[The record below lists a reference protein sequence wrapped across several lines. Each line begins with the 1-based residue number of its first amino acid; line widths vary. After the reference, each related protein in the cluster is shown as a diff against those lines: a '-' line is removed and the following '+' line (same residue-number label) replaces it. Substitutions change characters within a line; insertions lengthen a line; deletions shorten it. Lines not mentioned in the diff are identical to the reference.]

1 MMEPSPLD
9 SLLTEEQT
17 MIAQAVGEFATDV
30 VMPRH
35 EALDH
40 AGTHPEDLWNELAE
54 LGLFGVAV
62 PDELGGAGAGCVGQ
76 VIVIEKLSRAAG
88 AVGALA
94 CAHGIVTDAIVASGD
109 DQAQGQWLESLAL
122 GAALG
127 APALAE
133 EDWAVDCIAEGD
145 GSEVILRGH
154 KTVVPFPGRA
164 GCYLVRARRGDGEVL
179 AMVAG
184 DAAGVSHQ
192 GPVEAIGLHGFEWGA
207 LALDGAPGHV
217 IGEADLVGRV
227 LAVSRICVSALLVGA
242 GRGALDHA
250 VRYSEERKQ
259 FKLELR
265 RFAAIQE
272 KLATGDARIEGAR
285 ALVHGAARMMDAGQP
300 FAHAARQARHLAA
313 RVANQVTDDCV
324 QVYGGYG
331 FSREYPVE
339 RFYRDAMFCGFG
351 EYHTAALFADSV
363 AALD

>member
-9 SLLTEEQT
+9 SLLTEEQS

-30 VMPRH
+30 VLPRH

-40 AGTHPEDLWNELAE
+40 AGTHPEDLWNEIAE
-54 LGLFGVAV
+54 LGLFGASV
-62 PDELGGAGAGCVGQ
+62 PEELGGAAAGCVGQ
-76 VIVIEKLSRAAG
+76 VIVIEKLARAAG
-88 AVGALA
+88 VAGALA
-94 CAHGIVTDAIVASGD
+94 CAQGIVTDALVACD
-109 DQAQGQWLESLAL
+109 DEPTQARWIEGLATGEL
-122 GAALG
+122 LG

-133 EDWAVDCIAEGD
+133 EDWAVDCAAD
-145 GSEVILRGH
+145 GGGADVTLRGQ

-179 AMVAG
+179 AVVAA
-184 DAAGVSHQ
+184 DAPGLSHG
-192 GPVEAIGLHGFEWGA
+192 GPVDAIGLQGFEWGA
-207 LALDGAPGHV
+207 LALDGAPGRV
-217 IGEADLVGRV
+217 IGGADLVARV
-227 LAVSRICVSALLVGA
+227 LAVSRVGVSALLVGTA
-242 GRGALDHA
+242 RGALDHA
-250 VRYSEERKQ
+250 VRYSDERKQ

-272 KLATGDARIEGAR
+272 KLATGDARVEGAR
-285 ALVHGAARMMDAGQP
+285 GLVHGAARMMDAGAP